1 LAGNDSNIGN
11 GFAPP
16 ASFERR
22 PGMPK
27 PASTATKSASDLN
40 IDDEHA
46 KLAPTRSRIENETEI
61 IHALPKAK
69 NKKSY
74 SFVTE
79 ELEDE
84 SKEQSAG
91 STSSKD

>member
-1 LAGNDSNIGN
+1 
-11 GFAPP
+11 
-16 ASFERR
+16 
-22 PGMPK
+22 MPK
-27 PASTATKSASDLN
+27 PSSVAKEAANDLN

-46 KLAPTRSRIENETEI
+46 TLAPTRSRIENENET

-84 SKEQSAG
+84 SKEQSTR
-91 STSSKD
+91 SVPNED

>member
-1 LAGNDSNIGN
+1 
-11 GFAPP
+11 
-16 ASFERR
+16 
-22 PGMPK
+22 MPNPSSGAK
-27 PASTATKSASDLN
+27 EAANDLN
-40 IDDEHA
+40 IDDEPA
-46 KLAPTRSRIENETEI
+46 TLAPTRSRVENENET

-84 SKEQSAG
+84 STEQSAG
-91 STSSKD
+91 STPEED